1 MNLDA
6 LNLDALRPLIPL
18 PVVIKVAATIGVT
31 VLIMVTYFFMFWSP
45 LQDFIEQEKAQVES
59 QRIRLNKN
67 QLLAKNIPK
76 KKEEYKKLQTQLK
89 VALNMLPKQSQIP
102 DLLEGVTWAGKDSGL
117 SFSEF
122 KPGRESVKSIYAE
135 VPVKLQVTG
144 SFKQLLTFLKRV
156 GEMSRI
162 VDIKNLDL
170 KVKKNQPLEIEG
182 QAVTYRFVEGGKKK
196 KKKKRSGR

>member
-6 LNLDALRPLIPL
+6 LNLDVLRPIIPL
-18 PVVIKVAATIGVT
+18 PMVVKVVAMLGVT
-31 VLIMVTYFFMFWSP
+31 IIIVVAYFFMFWSP
-45 LQDFIEQEKAQVES
+45 LQDSIEQQKTQVES
-59 QRIRLNKN
+59 QRIQLNKN
-67 QLLAKNIPK
+67 QRLAKNIPK

-89 VALNMLPKQSQIP
+89 IALNMLPKQSQIP

-122 KPGRESVKSIYAE
+122 KPETESVKSIYAE

-170 KVKKNQPLEIEG
+170 KIKKNQPLEIEG

-196 KKKKRSGR
+196 KKRSGR